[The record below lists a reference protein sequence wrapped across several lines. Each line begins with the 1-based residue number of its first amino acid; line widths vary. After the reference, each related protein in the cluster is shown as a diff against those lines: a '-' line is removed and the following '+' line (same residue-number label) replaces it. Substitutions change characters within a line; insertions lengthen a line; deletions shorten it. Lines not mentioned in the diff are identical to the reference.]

1 MMAVYQGEYQGKLF
15 DIQKVCT
22 SILLVVRCGYEWIE
36 LSYIEL
42 VIISVNISLI
52 NWGIT
57 IYFVAKKW

>member
-1 MMAVYQGEYQGKLF
+1 MLMYLQTGHPV
-15 DIQKVCT
+15 D
-22 SILLVVRCGYEWIE
+22 VRCGYQWIE

-42 VIISVNISLI
+42 VDVIVSGNIGLI